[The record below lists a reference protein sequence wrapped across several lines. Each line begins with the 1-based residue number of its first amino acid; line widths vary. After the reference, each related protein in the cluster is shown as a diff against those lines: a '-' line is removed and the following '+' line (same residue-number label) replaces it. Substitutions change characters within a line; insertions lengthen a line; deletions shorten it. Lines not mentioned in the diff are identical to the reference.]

1 MSNFYSVARC
11 HLITLL
17 SQAAR

>member
-1 MSNFYSVARC
+1 MSNFYSVARS